1 MKFEIEH
8 NFDAS
13 PAEVLAVLTDPKLP
27 EALVPNMENLVEMEF
42 LSAEGN
48 TRKVRYRPIPM
59 IKTVGPKKVEPHWM
73 EWVEHSTTDTDQC
86 TIEFTNIPRVDTI
99 AKMMLNR
106 GTIYLRRSGRGCIR
120 TVEGELKI
128 KVPLLGRIAEKM
140 IFKQA
145 KALLDEEAQM
155 TKKIVNAGGVQA
167 FLEGS

>member
-8 NFDAS
+8 TFNAS
-13 PAEVLAVLTDPKLP
+13 PSEVLAVLTHPKLP
-27 EALVPNMENLVEMEF
+27 EALVPNMESLVEMEF
-42 LSAEGN
+42 LSSEGSA
-48 TRKVRYRPIPM
+48 RQVRYRPIPM
-59 IKTVGPKKVEPHWM
+59 IKRVGPKKVEPHWM
-73 EWVEHSTTDTDQC
+73 EWVEHSTTDTEEC

-140 IFKQA
+140 IYKQA
-145 KALLDEEAQM
+145 KSLLDEEAAM
-155 TKKIVNAGGVQA
+155 TNKIVQAGGVEA
-167 FLEGS
+167 FLSGS